1 MPNSK
6 TFGRRAVLAAAAGS
20 AVAGAARPARAADY
34 PTRPVRVIVPFAPAG
49 PTDIMARILT
59 NQLGGRLNGSFIVD
73 NRAGAGGN
81 IGTATVARAD
91 PDGYMLLID
100 SSAFVVNP
108 SLYKRCPYD
117 AFADFAPISELG
129 TSPNLF
135 IASPDSGIKTIGD
148 LVARCKADPTAISY
162 ANPGI
167 GTTPQLSGELLK
179 LKAGISMTSV
189 PFGGAGPA
197 VQAVLAGTTPVG
209 CVALPPARPLVA
221 SNALTALAVT
231 GAQRWF
237 DLPNVPT
244 MLELGFANFV
254 ADTFQAFLAPA
265 KTPPNIVDLLAKTS
279 LEILRDPAIAEQLH
293 ANGLEVVASTPE
305 MFAKR
310 IASEIPKWRDVIKDA
325 KIPQV

>member
-1 MPNSK
+1 MTTILN
-6 TFGRRAVLAAAAGS
+6 RRSVLTLAAAL
-20 AVAGAARPARAADY
+20 AAPPARAAAY

-59 NQLGGRLNGSFIVD
+59 NYLGSRLNGSFIVD
-73 NRAGAGGN
+73 NRPGAGGN
-81 IGTATVARAD
+81 IGTAFVARAE
-91 PDGYMLLID
+91 PDGYTLLID

-117 AFADFAPISELG
+117 AFTDFAPIGELG
-129 TSPNLF
+129 TSPNVF
-135 IASPDSGIKTIGD
+135 VAGPATGISSIGD
-148 LVARCKADPTAISY
+148 LIAKCKADPSAVSY

-197 VQAVLAGTTPVG
+197 VQAVLGGTTALA
-209 CVALPPARPLVA
+209 CVALPPARPLIAANSVR
-221 SNALTALAVT
+221 ALAVT
-231 GAQRWF
+231 GSVRWF
-237 DLPNVPT
+237 DLPEVPT
-244 MLELGFANFV
+244 MVELGYPDFV

-265 KTPPNIVDLLAKTS
+265 KTPPEIVALLSKTS
-279 LEILRDPAIAEQLH
+279 LEILHDTAVAEQLH
-293 ANGLEVVASTPE
+293 GAGLEVVASTPE
-305 MFAKR
+305 AFAQR
-310 IASEIPKWRDVIKDA
+310 IAADVPKWRDVIRDA

>member
-1 MPNSK
+1 MTTNLK
-6 TFGRRAVLAAAAGS
+6 RRSLLTLAAAL
-20 AVAGAARPARAADY
+20 AAPQARAAEY

-59 NQLGGRLNGSFIVD
+59 NYLGSRLNGSFIVD
-73 NRAGAGGN
+73 NRPGAGGN
-81 IGTATVARAD
+81 IGTAFVARAE
-91 PDGYMLLID
+91 PDGYTLLID

-117 AFADFAPISELG
+117 AFTDFAPISELG
-129 TSPNLF
+129 TSPNVF
-135 IASPDSGIKTIGD
+135 VAGPQTGIASIGD
-148 LVARCKADPTAISY
+148 LIAKCKADPTAISY

-197 VQAVLAGTTPVG
+197 VQAVLGGTTPVA
-209 CVALPPARPLVA
+209 CVALPPARPLIA
-221 SNALTALAVT
+221 SNSLRALAVT
-231 GAQRWF
+231 GSARWF
-237 DLPNVPT
+237 DLPDVPT
-244 MLELGFANFV
+244 MVELGYPEFV

-265 KTPPNIVDLLAKTS
+265 KTPPEIVALLAKTS
-279 LEILRDPAIAEQLH
+279 LDILHDKAVAEQLH
-293 ANGLEVVASTPE
+293 GAGLEVVASTPE
-305 MFAKR
+305 AFVKR
-310 IASEIPKWRDVIKDA
+310 IAADVPKWRDIIRDA

>member
-20 AVAGAARPARAADY
+20 VVAGAARPARAADY

-117 AFADFAPISELG
+117 AFTDFAPISELG

>member
-1 MPNSK
+1 MFNSK
-6 TFGRRAVLAAAAGS
+6 TVGRRAAL
-20 AVAGAARPARAADY
+20 AGATGLMAGWATRPAWAANY
-34 PTRPVRVIVPFAPAG
+34 PARPVRVIVPFAPAG
-49 PTDIMARILT
+49 PTDIMARIIT

-81 IGTATVARAD
+81 IGTAAVARAE
-91 PDGYMLLID
+91 PDGYTLLID

-135 IASPDSGIKTIGD
+135 IANPDSGIKSIGD

-197 VQAVLAGTTPVG
+197 VQAVLGGTTPVG

-231 GAQRWF
+231 GEKRWF
-237 DLPNVPT
+237 DLPDVPT
-244 MLELGFANFV
+244 MLELGFPNFV

-265 KTPPNIVDLLAKTS
+265 RTPPDILALLAKTS
-279 LEILRDPAIAEQLH
+279 LEILHDPAIAAQLH
-293 ANGLEVVASTPE
+293 TNGLEVVASTPE

-310 IASEIPKWRDVIKDA
+310 IGTEIPKWRDVIKEA
-325 KIPQV
+325 NIPQV

>member
-1 MPNSK
+1 MFNSK
-6 TFGRRAVLAAAAGS
+6 TAGRRTVLAIAAG
-20 AVAGAARPARAADY
+20 AVAAWTTEPAWAAGYPA
-34 PTRPVRVIVPFAPAG
+34 RPVRVIVPFAPAG

-59 NQLGGRLNGSFIVD
+59 NQLGGRLGGSFIVD

-81 IGTATVARAD
+81 IGTAAVARAE
-91 PDGYMLLID
+91 PDGYTLLID

-117 AFADFAPISELG
+117 AFSDFAPISELG

-135 IASPDSGIKTIGD
+135 IANPDSGIKSLGD
-148 LVARCKADPTAISY
+148 LVARCKADPAAISY

-197 VQAVLAGTTPVG
+197 VQAVLGGTTPVG

-231 GAQRWF
+231 GEKRWF
-237 DLPNVPT
+237 DLPDVPT
-244 MLELGFANFV
+244 MLELGFPNFV

-265 KTPPNIVDLLAKTS
+265 KTPSDIVALLSKTS
-279 LEILRDPAIAEQLH
+279 LEILQDPAIASQLH

-305 MFAKR
+305 VFAKR

>member
-135 IASPDSGIKTIGD
+135 IASPESGIKTIGD